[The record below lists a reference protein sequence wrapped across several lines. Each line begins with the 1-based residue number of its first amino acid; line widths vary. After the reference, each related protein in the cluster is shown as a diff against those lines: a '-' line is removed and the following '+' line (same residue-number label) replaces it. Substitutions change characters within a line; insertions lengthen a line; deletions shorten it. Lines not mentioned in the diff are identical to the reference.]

1 MRSTESGGRRNALT
15 RLAAMPGQ
23 KRLAGA
29 LAVAATAV
37 AISACGSSSSSDQTI
52 DPADANELT
61 SALSGV
67 ESAVASGN
75 CRRAQTEAVDFVAV
89 VNQLPDTVGTAN
101 KEALRSAGEN
111 LQTLAQDPSQC
122 KPTPIGTSGPQGDQ
136 STGTSTTTTAITPTT
151 TDTTT
156 TSSTS
161 EEPPPS
167 NNGGGNQGGGN
178 TGGGP
183 PTGTP
188 PGQTGGGGEP
198 GGGGGAAG
206 GGGGTGSGGTGVGGG
221 GSD

>member
-1 MRSTESGGRRNALT
+1 MQGTEPGGRRNALT

-37 AISACGSSSSSDQTI
+37 AISACGSSNSSDQTI

-75 CRRAQTEAVDFVAV
+75 CKRAETEAVDFVAV
-89 VNQLPDTVGTAN
+89 VNQLPDTVGTTN

-111 LQTLAQDPSQC
+111 LQKLAQDPSQC
-122 KPTPIGTSGPQGDQ
+122 KPSPTGASGLQGDQ
-136 STGTSTTTTAITPTT
+136 STSTSTTTTEAVPTTPTT
-151 TDTTT
+151 TTTTT
-156 TSSTS
+156 TSESAPGNS
-161 EEPPPS
+161 G
-167 NNGGGNQGGGN
+167 NNQ
-178 TGGGP
+178 GGGP

-188 PGQTGGGGEP
+188 PGQGNTGGGSTGGGETGGGGS
-198 GGGGGAAG
+198 AG

>member
-1 MRSTESGGRRNALT
+1 MRSTEPGGRRNALT
-15 RLAAMPGQ
+15 RLAAMAAQ
-23 KRLAGA
+23 KLLAGA

-75 CRRAQTEAVDFVAV
+75 CKRAETEAVDFVAV
-89 VNQLPDTVGTAN
+89 VNQLPDTVGTTN

-111 LQTLAQDPSQC
+111 LQKLAQDPSQC
-122 KPTPIGTSGPQGDQ
+122 RPSPTGASGLQGDQ
-136 STGTSTTTTAITPTT
+136 STSTSTTTTEAEPTTPTT
-151 TDTTT
+151 TT
-156 TSSTS
+156 
-161 EEPPPS
+161 PP
-167 NNGGGNQGGGN
+167 GQGN
-178 TGGGP
+178 TGGGS
-183 PTGTP
+183 TG
-188 PGQTGGGGEP
+188 GGETGGGGS
-198 GGGGGAAG
+198 AG